1 MTDKKTFSRRL
12 GHFSLSEKEI
22 TVREDAPDGLRN
34 FVPMAFYELEKK
46 PSELLPIVCKV
57 LKVAPE
63 GNWTEFPNIDY
74 EIKSHLGNCEWFFVY
89 DIIELALQ
97 KLNSQERTTFSEE
110 LNEFFIMN
118 GIGWKITDGLI
129 ETRGDEVFETAVK
142 KVVEVLETAKLETA
156 KTEIREAIS
165 DLSRRPNPDITG
177 AIQHSLACLECVSR
191 EITGDRKLTMGKIIE
206 KHPNIVPKPLDNAIE
221 KIWGFASN
229 HGRHLQEGQAPDYKE
244 AELVV
249 ELTAAIA
256 TYLGKKLGGQV
267 KSQSEGTTDLFK

>member
-1 MTDKKTFSRRL
+1 MTDKKTFSKRL
-12 GHFSLSEKEI
+12 GHFTLNEKEI
-22 TVREDAPDGLRN
+22 TVREDAPQELRD
-34 FVPMAFYELEKK
+34 FVRIAFYDLGKK
-46 PSELLPIVCKV
+46 PSDLLPIVCKV

-74 EIKSHLGNCEWFFVY
+74 EIKSHIENCYWFFVY
-89 DIIELALQ
+89 DIIELILQ
-97 KLNSQERTTFSEE
+97 KLNAKERTNFSEE
-110 LNEFFIMN
+110 MNEFFIMN
-118 GIGWKITDGLI
+118 GIGWKINEDQI

-142 KVVEVLETAKLETA
+142 NVVEVLETAKLDTA
-156 KTEIREAIS
+156 KTEIREAII
-165 DLSRRPNPDITG
+165 DLSRRPTPDITG

-206 KHPNIVPKPLDNAIE
+206 KHPSIVPKPLDSAIE

-229 HGRHLQEGQAPDYKE
+229 QGRHLQEGQAPEYLE

-256 TYLGKKLGGQV
+256 TYLGKKFSRQN
-267 KSQSEGTTDLFK
+267 SNQSDGASDLV